1 MRFIRPVF
9 LLAPIALAGCAS
21 TILSDDRIKSNTA
34 LALGVSPEQVTIS
47 NRNYD
52 GMTNTYYT
60 ASTGSRT
67 YACTI
72 NGGTVMSMG
81 ITNPPTCTPK

>member
-1 MRFIRPVF
+1 MHPIR
-9 LLAPIALAGCAS
+9 LALCLAPLAVAGCANS
-21 TILSDDRIKSNTA
+21 ILSDDRIRTNTA
-34 LALGVSPEQVTIS
+34 SALGVSPDQVMIS
-47 NRNYD
+47 DRKYD

-60 ASTGSRT
+60 ASAAGRN

>member
-1 MRFIRPVF
+1 MRPIR
-9 LLAPIALAGCAS
+9 LAFALVPMVLAGCAS

-34 LALGVSPEQVTIS
+34 LALGVPPEQITIS

-60 ASTGSRT
+60 ASTGSHT

>member
-1 MRFIRPVF
+1 MRR
-9 LLAPIALAGCAS
+9 LRLALALAPIALSGCANA
-21 TILSDDRIKSNTA
+21 ILSDDRIKTNTA
-34 LALGVSPEQVTIS
+34 SALGVSPDQITIS
-47 NRNYD
+47 DRKYD

-60 ASTGSRT
+60 ASAAGRS

-72 NGGTVMSMG
+72 NGGTVISMG

>member
-1 MRFIRPVF
+1 MRHLR
-9 LLAPIALAGCAS
+9 LALVLVPFAVAGCANS
-21 TILSDDRIKSNTA
+21 ILSDDRIRTNTA
-34 LALGVSPEQVTIS
+34 STLGVSPDQITIS
-47 NRNYD
+47 DRKYD

-60 ASTGSRT
+60 ASAAGRN